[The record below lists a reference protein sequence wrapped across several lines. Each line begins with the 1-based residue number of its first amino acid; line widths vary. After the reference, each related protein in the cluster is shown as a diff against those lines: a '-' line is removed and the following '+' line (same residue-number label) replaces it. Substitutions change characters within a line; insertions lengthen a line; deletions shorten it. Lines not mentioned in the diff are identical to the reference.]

1 MREKNKLLC
10 SLTCFVII
18 FSLAL
23 PALSAVVQ
31 ASPSTSVW
39 DWYDLDAVRDDLGD
53 HYVLMN
59 NLDAATAGY
68 TELASAAANDGRGWQ
83 PIGPWPDGFG
93 GYFEG
98 QGYEISDLVIR
109 RPGEDNVGLFGRV
122 DEGGV
127 VVEVGI
133 VNVAVT
139 GRLSVGGLVG
149 SNSGTVSNAHSVGAA
164 IGYASVGGLVG
175 TNSHTVLNSYA
186 SGSAT
191 GKEQVGGL
199 VGFNDGSVS
208 NSYSTATVTAD
219 LCAGGLVASNSGT
232 VSESHSIA
240 AVTGYISIG
249 GLVASNAGIVK
260 NSYSAGSVTGKEQA
274 GGLIGRNRSE
284 GAVSNSHSAARVTG
298 GSYIGGLVGWNDE
311 GGVTDSCA
319 SGSVTGE
326 EYIGGLVGW
335 NDMGTIGSS
344 YSAGGVTGEGHVGG
358 LVGWNDGG
366 VISNS
371 YSTGRVTGEGHIG
384 GLVGENHLGTVSN
397 SFWDVETSEMEESSG
412 GTGKTTAEMQ
422 NIATFTDIE
431 TEGLDDPWD
440 MIAVVRGET
449 DDDYAWNIVDGD
461 VYPFFSWE
469 QPPVPLHNLAIS
481 NTAGGSV
488 TATVNEEE
496 TVIGSGETETISDIP
511 VGTEVKLVA
520 SPDTGYEFVE
530 WVGQP
535 LDGVP
540 DPVTAITMQG
550 DYEIT
555 ASFEAIPIYTLT
567 ITDTRGGWVTTP
579 GVGNFTHYAGTVV
592 ILVATPADG
601 YRFVRWTGDV
611 DAIADAEAALTTV
624 TMEGDYSIAAYFRTL
639 AGCFIATAAYGTPMA
654 QEIQVLRAFRDEYLL
669 TNPVGKAMVEI
680 YYSISP
686 PIADVIAE
694 HPSLKPTVRAI
705 LAPAVV
711 MSTVV
716 VNTTAAEK
724 MAVMGLLALI
734 SAAVAAWTMR
744 GRCRHPEQT

>member
-10 SLTCFVII
+10 SLICFVIM

-31 ASPSTSVW
+31 ASPATRVW
-39 DWYDLDAVRDDLGD
+39 DWYDLHAVRDNLGD
-53 HYVLMN
+53 HYILMN
-59 NLDAATAGY
+59 SLDAATAGY
-68 TELASAAANDGRGWQ
+68 TEVASAAANDGRGWQ
-83 PIGPWPDGFG
+83 PIGTVSEGFN
-93 GYFEG
+93 GYFDG

-109 RPGEDNVGLFGRV
+109 RPGEDNIGLFARV

-139 GRLSVGGLVG
+139 GRLGVGGLVG
-149 SNSGTVSNAHSVGAA
+149 SNSGTVSNSYSVGTA
-164 IGYASVGGLVG
+164 IGYGRVGGLVG
-175 TNSHTVLNSYA
+175 TNSHTVLNCYA

-199 VGFNDGSVS
+199 VGFSEGSVS
-208 NSYSTATVTAD
+208 NSYSTTTVTGD

-232 VSESHSIA
+232 VSSSYSIA
-240 AVTGYISIG
+240 AVTGYISVG
-249 GLVASNAGIVK
+249 GLVASNAGIVE

-311 GGVTDSCA
+311 GGVSDSYA

-326 EYIGGLVGW
+326 DYIGGLVGW
-335 NDMGTIGSS
+335 NDMGTISSS
-344 YSAGGVTGEGHVGG
+344 YSAGGVTGEGHIGG

-366 VISNS
+366 IISNS

-422 NIATFTDIE
+422 SVSTFTNTE

-440 MIAVVRGET
+440 IIAVVRGET
-449 DDDYAWNIVDGD
+449 DDQYAWNIVDGE
-461 VYPFFSWE
+461 VYPFLSWE
-469 QPPVPLHNLAIS
+469 EPPVALYNLTIS
-481 NTAGGSV
+481 NTTGGSV

-496 TVIGSGETETISDIP
+496 TVIGPDETETMFDIP
-511 VGTEVKLVA
+511 AGTEVKLVA
-520 SPDTGYEFVE
+520 DPDLGYEFAQ

-535 LDGVP
+535 VDGVTSR
-540 DPVTAITMQG
+540 VTAITMQG

-567 ITDTRGGWVTTP
+567 IPGTSGGWVTTP
-579 GVGNFTHYAGTVV
+579 GVGNFTYYAGTVV
-592 ILVATPADG
+592 VLVATPADG

-611 DAIADAEAALTTV
+611 DTIADAEAALTTV

-669 TNPVGKAMVEI
+669 TNPIGKATVEV
-680 YYSISP
+680 YYRISP

-694 HPSLKPTVRAI
+694 HPSLKPTVRAV
-705 LAPAVV
+705 LGPAVL

-724 MAVMGLLALI
+724 MAVIGLLVLV
-734 SAAVAAWTMR
+734 SAAVAARAMR
-744 GRCRHPEQT
+744 GRSRRREQT